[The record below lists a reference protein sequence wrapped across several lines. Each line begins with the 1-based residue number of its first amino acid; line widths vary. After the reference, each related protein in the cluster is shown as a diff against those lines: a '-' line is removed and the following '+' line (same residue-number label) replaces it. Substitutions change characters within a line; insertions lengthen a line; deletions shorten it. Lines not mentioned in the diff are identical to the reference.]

1 MRWLRGI
8 RWRSHL
14 GTLAIALVVFT
25 GVHLWQTRDVPT
37 GPAPE
42 LSFTLLLSDG
52 SRAETTLADWRAQH
66 SGRAVAL
73 YMWAEWCPICKL
85 QAHNVQSLLDAELP
99 VLTIA
104 MRSGSTDQV
113 VRELR
118 KRQQA
123 WPTAIDTRGELTR
136 ALGFKAVPAY
146 IVIDAKGDLRGSSV
160 GYTSEL
166 GMRWRLWWA
175 NAF

>member
-14 GTLAIALVVFT
+14 GTLAIAVVVFT

-37 GPAPE
+37 GRAPE
-42 LSFTLLLSDG
+42 LSFTLLSSDG
-52 SRAETTLADWRAQH
+52 SRTETTLADWRTQH
-66 SGRAVAL
+66 SGRSVAL

-104 MRSGSTDQV
+104 MRSGSADQV
-113 VRELR
+113 ARELK
-118 KRQQA
+118 KRQQP
-123 WPTAIDTRGELTR
+123 WPTAIDTRGKLTQT
-136 ALGFKAVPAY
+136 LGFKAVPAY

-175 NAF
+175 DTF